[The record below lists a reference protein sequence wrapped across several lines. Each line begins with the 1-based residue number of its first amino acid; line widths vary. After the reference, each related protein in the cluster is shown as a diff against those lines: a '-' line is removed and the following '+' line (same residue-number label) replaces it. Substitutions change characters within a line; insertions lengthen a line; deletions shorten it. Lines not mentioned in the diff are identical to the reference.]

1 MTSSNINYTQLRLDG
16 SSDPYGKI
24 RTQEEEKIKARKSSF
39 VNPFKKKYIPMPP
52 DNNDSGKHD
61 RSFGNRDYSYGYN
74 SSSNNTRRYY
84 SQSNQP
90 NICYLLCCNSRTLIF
105 FIYLLFSLL
114 NIL

>member
-1 MTSSNINYTQLRLDG
+1 
-16 SSDPYGKI
+16 
-24 RTQEEEKIKARKSSF
+24 
-39 VNPFKKKYIPMPP
+39 MPP

-105 FIYLLFSLL
+105 FIYLVSCNLPLL
-114 NIL
+114 PASVFNKLLK